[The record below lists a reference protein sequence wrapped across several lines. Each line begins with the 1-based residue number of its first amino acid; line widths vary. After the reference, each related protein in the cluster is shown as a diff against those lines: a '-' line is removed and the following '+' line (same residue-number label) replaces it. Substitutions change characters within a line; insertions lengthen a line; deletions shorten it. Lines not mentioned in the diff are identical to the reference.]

1 MSETTAAAESSKKKK
16 KLRTVDI
23 AYIGLFAA
31 LIAVCAQIAVPM
43 TVSFTMQTF
52 AVCLCAGLLGWK
64 RSTVSV
70 IVYILLGMVGL
81 PIFTGFKSGSHYRSH
96 RRLHCRLC
104 PDRTDHRR
112 FGAKVRSQVLAVD
125 PVYGNRPDCM
135 LRLWHRVVH
144 HCLQSHIK
152 SGAGHLRGAIPAAGV
167 RQDPA
172 GSPTY
177 QSADSL
183 CKINLKRHKE
193 TQGAKYTLRFLLSY
207 TA

>member
-52 AVCLCAGLLGWK
+52 AVCLC
-64 RSTVSV
+64 
-70 IVYILLGMVGL
+70 
-81 PIFTGFKSGSHYRSH
+81 
-96 RRLHCRLC
+96 
-104 PDRTDHRR
+104 DRTDHRR

>member
-81 PIFTGFKSGSHYRSH
+81 PIFTGPTGGYIVGFVLTALITGALVQK
-96 RRLHCRLC
+96 
-104 PDRTDHRR
+104 
-112 FGAKVRSQVLAVD
+112 FGHKFWQLILFMVIGLTVCYAFGTVWFIIAYKATLKAALAT
-125 PVYGNRPDCM
+125 C
-135 LRLWHRVVH
+135 VV
-144 HCLQSHIK
+144 
-152 SGAGHLRGAIPAAGV
+152 P
-167 RQDPA
+167 
-172 GSPTY
+172 
-177 QSADSL
+177 
-183 CKINLKRHKE
+183 
-193 TQGAKYTLRFLLSY
+193 FLLPECGKILLAALL
-207 TA
+207 TNRLIRFVK

>member
-81 PIFTGFKSGSHYRSH
+81 PIFTGFKSGVAAITGPMSRAH

-125 PVYGNRPDCM
+125 PVYGDRPDCV
-135 LRLWHRVVH
+135 LRLWHCVVH

-152 SGAGHLRGAIPAAGV
+152 SGAGHLRGTIPAAGV
-167 RQDPA
+167 WQDPA
-172 GSPTY
+172 GTNR
-177 QSADSL
+177 L
-183 CKINLKRHKE
+183 I
-193 TQGAKYTLRFLLSY
+193 RFVK
-207 TA
+207 